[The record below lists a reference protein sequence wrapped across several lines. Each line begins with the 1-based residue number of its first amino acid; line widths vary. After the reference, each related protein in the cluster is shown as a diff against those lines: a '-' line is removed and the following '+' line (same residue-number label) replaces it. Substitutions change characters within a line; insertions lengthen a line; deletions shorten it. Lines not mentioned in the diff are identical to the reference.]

1 MLGKAEAESLE
12 IGPPM
17 RRLALVIGLI
27 AGAASVVNPLDVL
40 TLPGVLLA
48 ALIWPQGIHTGGGA
62 VPAEIA
68 AQRRRSHISFSF
80 VGAASTVRCRASRGR
95 AA

>member
-1 MLGKAEAESLE
+1 
-12 IGPPM
+12 M

-27 AGAASVVNPLDVL
+27 AGAASVVIPLDVL

-68 AQRRRSHISFSF
+68 AQRRRSHIFMLIRWRRAHGP
-80 VGAASTVRCRASRGR
+80 VPRLQGARGLISSG
-95 AA
+95 